1 MKALIV
7 AETSMASSGNLI
19 QEAKIISKSFR
30 WLSFTHSKHVF
41 KPQFHISPNLFSN
54 TEMNVRLT

>member
-30 WLSFTHSKHVF
+30 WLSFAHTKCDENKVVH
-41 KPQFHISPNLFSN
+41 NL
-54 TEMNVRLT
+54 TRHAINVSYFIM